1 MKKAII
7 QLQSLSCPSCLQKIE
22 SAVKRLSGVN
32 KDSLNVLF
40 NASKVKVEFN
50 SEAITIEDIEK
61 AIEDL
66 GYPVIKSK
74 VKPSL

>member
-40 NASKVKVEFN
+40 NASKVKVDFN
-50 SEAITIEDIEK
+50 SEVITIEDIEK

-74 VKPSL
+74 VKPS

>member
-66 GYPVIKSK
+66 GYTVIKSK